1 MSDKKKDLA
10 LLIRKYKN
18 NKQKVSP
25 EDLKGKYKAAFDKLK
40 TEIHDLAGE
49 YLWDIVFG
57 DMEDTRVE
65 PELFKMIEDYVEKS
79 NINYY
84 AGMSAFSKYDV
95 DAIESL
101 GLRFKKEVEV
111 MIKDFRKE
119 PRGGRDEKT

>member
-25 EDLKGKYKAAFDKLK
+25 EDLKGRYKVAFDKLK

-49 YLWDIVFG
+49 YLWELVFG
-57 DMEDTRVE
+57 DMEDTMVE
-65 PELFKMIEDYVEKS
+65 AELYKLIEDYVEKS

-84 AGMSAFSKYDV
+84 AGVSAFSKYDV
-95 DAIESL
+95 DAIETL
-101 GLRFKKEVEV
+101 GLRFKKDVEV
-111 MIKDFRKE
+111 MINDFRKE
-119 PRGGRDEKT
+119 KEIRD

>member
-25 EDLKGKYKAAFDKLK
+25 EDLKGRYKAAFDKLK

-49 YLWDIVFG
+49 YLWELVFG
-57 DMEDTRVE
+57 DMKDTMVE
-65 PELFKMIEDYVEKS
+65 AELYKLIEDYVEKS

-84 AGMSAFSKYDV
+84 AGVSAFSKYDV
-95 DAIESL
+95 DAIETL

-111 MIKDFRKE
+111 MINDFRKE
-119 PRGGRDEKT
+119 KEIRD